1 MIQERTENERETL
14 SEETGEKRES
24 EDGREVTI

>member
-1 MIQERTENERETL
+1 MIQERTENERE